1 MFSKNVIAF
10 FFLLVLGL
18 VCFAMSVNHKT
29 GSAEQKTSP
38 FPTDVYTNEYGEI
51 HLTKI
56 NDSLV
61 RTEFYNNDGDYF
73 DTSMTYQNSSFQKN
87 DGLAYLKFKTGGI
100 RIYDNRI
107 FVTEFSSMARILQH
121 IRIDKVYERPFFKTS
136 DTTSISGLI
145 VQSKG
150 GETIDGI
157 YTLPQT
163 GMQNEFVRMTGIIT
177 KEKFPREYYSTPD
190 GPQGMFTDTNKVHYR
205 MVIKPIQT
213 EIKSTLTYSGYP
225 VNTEMGAGIAWEFA
239 DSELYYL
246 YGKSAWSEKELD
258 QKITVQG
265 VLARDD
271 DGRSVLYNW
280 KIAE

>member
-1 MFSKNVIAF
+1 MIAKNVIAF
-10 FFLLVLGL
+10 FGLLVLGL

-29 GSAEQKTSP
+29 ISDDQKTLS
-38 FPTDVYTNEYGEI
+38 FPTDVYANEYGEI

-61 RTEFYNNDGDYF
+61 RTEFFNNDGDYF
-73 DTSMTYQNSSFQKN
+73 DTTMAYQNSTFQKN

-100 RIYDNRI
+100 RIYENRI
-107 FVTEFSSMARILQH
+107 FVTEFSNMARILQH
-121 IRIDKVYERPFFKTS
+121 IRIEKVYERPFFKIS

-145 VQSKG
+145 VHSKG

-163 GMQNEFVRMTGIIT
+163 GLQNQFVKMTGIIT
-177 KEKFPREYYSTPD
+177 KEKYPREYYSTPD

-205 MVIKPIQT
+205 MVIKPIET
-213 EIKSTLTYSGYP
+213 EIKSTNSYTGYP
-225 VNTEMGAGIAWEFA
+225 VNTEMGAGLAWEFA

-246 YGKSAWSEKELD
+246 FEKSAWSEKELNK
-258 QKITVQG
+258 KITVEG

-271 DGRSVLYNW
+271 DGRSVIYNW

>member
-10 FFLLVLGL
+10 FGLLVLGL
-18 VCFAMSVNHKT
+18 VCFAMSVNIPSVT
-29 GSAEQKTSP
+29 EEQKTIS
-38 FPTDVYTNEYGEI
+38 FPTDIYANEYGEI
-51 HLTKI
+51 HLTKM

-73 DTSMTYQNSSFQKN
+73 DTCMSYQNSSFHKN

-121 IRIDKVYERPFFKTS
+121 IRIEKVYERPFFKTS
-136 DTTSISGLI
+136 DTTSISGMI
-145 VQSKG
+145 MHGKG

-157 YTLPQT
+157 YTIPQT
-163 GMQNEFVRMTGIIT
+163 GLQNQFVKMTGIIT
-177 KEKFPREYYSTPD
+177 KEKYPREYYSTPD

-205 MVIKPIQT
+205 MVIKPVET
-213 EIKSTLTYSGYP
+213 EIKKTTAYSGYP

-246 YGKSAWSEKELD
+246 FGKTAWSDKELD
-258 QKITVQG
+258 KKITVEG

-271 DGRSVLYNW
+271 DGRSVIYNW